1 MLHAVFSFEFRIP
14 HSAFGTANFFMD
26 DLPYP
31 LCSKLPGLK
40 QEMGPPV
47 PHIRDTMSGEAA
59 IEHIFAVLWTA
70 EPRFESLPAGFWTKR
85 DILCHC

>member
-1 MLHAVFSFEFRIP
+1 
-14 HSAFGTANFFMD
+14 MD

-59 IEHIFAVLWTA
+59 IEHIFAVLWTT

-85 DILCHC
+85 DILCRC

>member
-1 MLHAVFSFEFRIP
+1 MALQKFSQALQSFLSFACPPELQHRRGAFSFEIYAMRFALCAMLQGR
-14 HSAFGTANFFMD
+14 ANFFVD

-47 PHIRDTMSGEAA
+47 LHIRYTMSGEAA
-59 IEHIFAVLWTA
+59 I
-70 EPRFESLPAGFWTKR
+70 
-85 DILCHC
+85 